1 MNNIAIGR
9 ADIPQE
15 LYVPNWNTI
24 STNKIDIDIG
34 GLIREELEKL
44 NMKPKFTL
52 LSCRNCGGTINQKIN
67 DNIVKCPYCES
78 VYFVS
83 KYFINDTGELYETNK
98 C

>member
-1 MNNIAIGR
+1 MDSTIAIQSEGWAAIASDR
-9 ADIPQE
+9 SVFDFRTAI
-15 LYVPNWNTI
+15 
-24 STNKIDIDIG
+24 K
-34 GLIREELEKL
+34 EELEKL

-83 KYFINDTGELYETNK
+83 KYLINDTGELYETNK